1 VPSAEHESMVAILRA
16 GGAVLTPTEAPSPDD
31 LRALR
36 LVEVDAANATAGH
49 PVASMQQHGG
59 VECVAISSA
68 PLAPTII
75 YCHGGG
81 YVYTRAGDALG
92 CLEAL
97 ARRCHVDVVAPDY
110 RRAPEHPFPAAVE
123 DVVAVYEALLSDCD
137 GTAGFIFAGDSAG
150 GGLALA
156 AMLAAQ
162 RAGLPQPIAGVL
174 FSPWTDL
181 TVSGGS
187 ATAIDDP
194 VVNAAGLATMAR
206 LYLGTADPRD
216 PLASPLYATTG
227 ELAGLPPLLVQ
238 VGTREALLDDARRF
252 VRRASAS
259 GGTVHHVEHDDVVHM
274 WIIMDPSLPESV
286 RAFDIVAEFLADV
299 AGRASGDG

>member
-1 VPSAEHESMVAILRA
+1 MPSAEHESMVAILRA

-36 LVEVDAANATAGH
+36 LVEVDAAQATAGH
-49 PVASMQQHGG
+49 PAASMRRHGG
-59 VECVAISSA
+59 IECVAISSA
-68 PLAPTII
+68 PTAPTII

-97 ARRCHVDVVAPDY
+97 ARRCQVNVVAPDY

-123 DVVAVYEALLSDCD
+123 DVVAVYEALLSDCAD
-137 GTAGFIFAGDSAG
+137 TAGFVFAGDSAG

-156 AMLAAQ
+156 AMLAIQ
-162 RAGLPQPIAGVL
+162 RAGLPKPMAGVL

-181 TVSGGS
+181 TVSGES

-194 VVNAAGLATMAR
+194 IVNAAGLATMAR

-216 PLASPLYATTG
+216 PLASPLYATTS
-227 ELAGLPPLLVQ
+227 ELEGLPPLLVQ
-238 VGTREALLDDARRF
+238 VGTREALLDDSRRF
-252 VRRASAS
+252 VGHASVSSAM
-259 GGTVHHVEHDDVVHM
+259 VRHVEHDDVVHM
-274 WIIMDPSLPESV
+274 WIIMDPSLPESA
-286 RAFDIVAEFLADV
+286 RAFDIVAEFLADL
-299 AGRASGDG
+299 ADRASSCG